1 MENKELIKKLNSLK
15 SMAPDKEWKER
26 NRGILSSQISATAAA
41 PASETGAMIKI
52 FVLPQRLVRVF
63 STPAWAVFF
72 VCLIIVVGSIF
83 SVRAARLT
91 KPDSS
96 LYIARIISEK
106 AQLAVTFGEEKKAKL
121 SFRFANDHAK
131 DITEILAK
139 TDSSDEAGK
148 SKTEKLSENFKK
160 EIKVAK
166 TKLKEMG
173 VTEMG
178 VTEEPKKED
187 AEEEIKVFSA
197 NLKKEEQGMQVSE
210 PQPKEEAVAEN
221 NQPEAVIIK
230 TEEEKATNTPAEEID
245 GHPADLGDAHKILEE
260 AEELFNEKDYNGTLN
275 KLVEVDAIV
284 EGVNSPQEEGEVK
297 GISEGGE
304 ETDMEA
310 ATTTKVDIK

>member
-26 NRGILSSQISATAAA
+26 NRGILFSQISATAVPAA
-41 PASETGAMIKI
+41 EETGAMIKI

-148 SKTEKLSENFKK
+148 LKTEKLSENFKK

-178 VTEEPKKED
+178 VTEEPKKEEV
-187 AEEEIKVFSA
+187 EEEIKVFSA

-230 TEEEKATNTPAEEID
+230 TEEEKATNTPAEKI
-245 GHPADLGDAHKILEE
+245 GSYSADLGDAYKILEE
-260 AEELFNEKDYNGTLN
+260 VEELFNEDNYHGDIFN
-275 KLVEVDAIV
+275 KLEEAGNIV
-284 EGVNSPQEEGEVK
+284 ENVNLEDKGEVK
-297 GISEGGE
+297 GVSDG
-304 ETDMEA
+304 A
-310 ATTTKVDIK
+310 ATTTQE

>member
-15 SMAPDKEWKER
+15 SIAPDKEWKER
-26 NRGILSSQISATAAA
+26 NRGILFSQISATAAISA
-41 PASETGAMIKI
+41 EETGTIIKF
-52 FVLPQRLVRVF
+52 FVLPQRLARFF

-72 VCLIIVVGSIF
+72 VCLLVVSGSAF

-139 TDSSDEAGK
+139 TESDDETGK

-173 VTEMG
+173 VA
-178 VTEEPKKED
+178 EEPK
-187 AEEEIKVFSA
+187 EEEMEGEIKVFSA
-197 NLKKEEQGMQVSE
+197 NLEKEEKGVQISE
-210 PQPKEEAVAEN
+210 PQKLNPPAGGEA
-221 NQPEAVIIK
+221 AVGNSKPGDGIIK
-230 TEEEKATNTPAEEID
+230 TEEQEKATNTPAEEISD
-245 GHPADLGDAHKILEE
+245 HPANLGDAHKMLEE
-260 AEELFNEKDYNGTLN
+260 AEELFNEKDYSGTLN
-275 KLVEVDAIV
+275 KL
-284 EGVNSPQEEGEVK
+284 EEANNILENISSEDKGEVK
-297 GISEGGE
+297 GANEGATSTE
-304 ETDMEA
+304 EYKTEE
-310 ATTTKVDIK
+310 